1 MSDERTKDENT
12 TSGTK
17 KITFLS
23 LLIIQ
28 MGVIL
33 YTGSGIC
40 SKMTANYDA
49 FSFWWLFWVGMEVAC
64 LGAYAIF
71 WQQIIKHFDL
81 SIAYANRAFAIF
93 WSTLWAMLLF
103 GEKITP
109 ANTLG
114 IVVIFLGIML
124 VNSDAK

>member
-1 MSDERTKDENT
+1 MKDGKLERVRT
-12 TSGTK
+12 
-17 KITFLS
+17 IILLHVLLMFYS
-23 LLIIQ
+23 LC
-28 MGVIL
+28 
-33 YTGSGIC
+33 GIC
-40 SKMTANYDA
+40 SKSAA
-49 FSFWWLFWVGMEVAC
+49 LQPFFSIKFCVFYGIMVIILAI
-64 LGAYAIF
+64 YAIG

-114 IVVIFLGIML
+114 IVVIFAGIML